1 MTNYVTTDDKFEDM
15 LYELEQLIPDNYK
28 HSVDNILT
36 YILSGG
42 YNIAF
47 EKLKFLAQY
56 RKEFDADTNTV
67 IQKLLFLLSI
77 RLGIK
82 LKE

>member
-1 MTNYVTTDDKFEDM
+1 MTNYVTTDDKFEDI

-42 YNIAF
+42 HNIAF

-56 RKEFDADTNTV
+56 RKEFDEDTNTV

>member
-1 MTNYVTTDDKFEDM
+1 MTKYITTDEKFEDM

-28 HSVDNILT
+28 HSVDNIST

-42 YNIAF
+42 YNMAF

-56 RKEFDADTNTV
+56 RKDFDEDTNTV
-67 IQKLLFLLSI
+67 IQKILFLLSI
-77 RLGIK
+77 RLGLK